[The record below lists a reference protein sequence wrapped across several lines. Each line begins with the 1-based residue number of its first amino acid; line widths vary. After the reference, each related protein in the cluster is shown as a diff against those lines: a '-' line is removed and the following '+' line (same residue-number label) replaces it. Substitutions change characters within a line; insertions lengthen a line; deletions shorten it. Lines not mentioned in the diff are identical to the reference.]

1 MTMTPEAPS
10 NQPKAGIPSLE
21 QTTKTLPLSATSHSL
36 PPPSALSL
44 LRHPASHH
52 QRLNLPAHL
61 PPPAHHPLHR
71 PHQLNP
77 HLPFP
82 LPPVHQPVSLQPLLQ
97 SPPKPAVRSL
107 PLETGEEESTF
118 LPSLTAPLWMKSK
131 RQRKK

>member
-1 MTMTPEAPS
+1 MTPEAPS

-61 PPPAHHPLHR
+61 PPL
-71 PHQLNP
+71 
-77 HLPFP
+77 
-82 LPPVHQPVSLQPLLQ
+82 LLQ
-97 SPPKPAVRSL
+97 LPNHPPLTSPLAVCHHHL
-107 PLETGEEESTF
+107 HPPPPPQAVVAEAEEEVAEETP
-118 LPSLTAPLWMKSK
+118 LIQAPPANLH
-131 RQRKK
+131 